1 MKFSALVSA
10 VGVAAL
16 IFTSAAPA
24 AAGSKYHGKRH
35 GGPKIHKFAKPNHA
49 RHGYRRG
56 YRHGY
61 WHGHRRH
68 SNHGVWVG
76 GAVGLAT
83 GLIIGTALT
92 RPRYVA
98 PPTPVY
104 YGPPRPWTRAW
115 YRYCIKR
122 YRSFNPRTGY
132 YVTYS
137 GYRRFC
143 R

>member
-1 MKFSALVSA
+1 MKLSALVSA
-10 VGVAAL
+10 IGVAAL

-24 AAGSKYHGKRH
+24 AAGSKYRGKRH
-35 GGPKIHKFAKPNHA
+35 VGPKIHKLAKPGHA

-61 WHGHRRH
+61 WHGHRRY

-76 GAVGLAT
+76 GAIGLAT
-83 GLIIGTALT
+83 GLIIGSALT
-92 RPRYVA
+92 RPHYVA
-98 PPTPVY
+98 PAKPVY

-115 YRYCIKR
+115 YRHCSR
-122 YRSFNPRTGY
+122 TYRSFNPRTGY

-137 GYRRFC
+137 GHRRFC